1 MRKLENRVVS
11 RVAEGSPEA
20 RMGTLE
26 SRHAVPTETAPIDQ
40 IDPVGQLLKL
50 CFGEISY
57 FFCVGLQAISLHS
70 VVPKDKIDFGVRR
83 TKLVLDMVN

>member
-11 RVAEGSPEA
+11 RVAEGFPEA

-26 SRHAVPTETAPIDQ
+26 SRQAVPTETAPIDQ

-57 FFCVGLQAISLHS
+57 FFRGGTLCSGVRA
-70 VVPKDKIDFGVRR
+70 VVPKDKIDFGVQR
-83 TKLVLDMVN
+83 TKS

>member
-26 SRHAVPTETAPIDQ
+26 SRHAVPTETAPID
-40 IDPVGQLLKL
+40 PVGQLLKL
-50 CFGEISY
+50 CFWGNFVVFLRGS
-57 FFCVGLQAISLHS
+57 QAISLHS
-70 VVPKDKIDFGVRR
+70 VVPKDKIDFGVQR

>member
-11 RVAEGSPEA
+11 RVAEGFPEA

-26 SRHAVPTETAPIDQ
+26 SRHAVPTETAPID
-40 IDPVGQLLKL
+40 PVGQLLKL
-50 CFGEISY
+50 CFGEISG
-57 FFCVGLQAISLHS
+57 FFLRGSQAISLHS